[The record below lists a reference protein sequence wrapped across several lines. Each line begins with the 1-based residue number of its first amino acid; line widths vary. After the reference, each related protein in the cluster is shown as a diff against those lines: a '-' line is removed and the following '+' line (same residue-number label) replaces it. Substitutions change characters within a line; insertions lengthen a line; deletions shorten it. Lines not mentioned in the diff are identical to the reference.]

1 MIKGFKIFLIMLSVL
16 TILTVGSILLIQHY
30 NRADAEVPADKVEH
44 TCEFNGDWVVEKE
57 PTCYSEGLKYQLC
70 ECGERQEETISMTE
84 HNMSEWAIE
93 KESTYTE
100 EGLKTCYCQNEGC
113 FFTDYEYIPV
123 LTIFIEDNIL
133 IIPSVDSNANI
144 IYYRDLATEE
154 QFSYEFA
161 GDVTSFDLTIL
172 LTRDYQPMEYGK
184 TYQIQVMHDIS
195 PDPDHYHAVFSNLVE
210 YSTPVL
216 EQEVSDFVFTP
227 INAEYAITTEGA
239 EDHIGY
245 MLGDGTRND
254 CNGYLGTETDIVI
267 PGVHN
272 GKPVLM
278 IGANSFQNSSVV
290 SVKLSEGIVG
300 ICDYAFYKCANLSV
314 IELPAS
320 FEWVNGLGIY
330 RCTNIDKY
338 IVNADNGIYSTLD
351 DGNLL
356 VNKNGTEIYR
366 FAPYGIT
373 NYVIPEGIVS
383 IASDAFQSSSN
394 LLSVELPLSLQFIH
408 DYAFS
413 YCSGL
418 TEITLPGN
426 VNFVATSAFRSC
438 NNLTK
443 LTILYRGSVI
453 EYFNLPSSI
462 TEIEVNNALFESYKI
477 ADGWSD
483 YADMI
488 KEHSYFNGTF
498 ELTFEYE
505 GISETHLLESNVN
518 TPSTE
523 EEWPIKLDGVNC
535 GGGFDNSCQLRVL
548 CEELHF
554 DLSYDEVNKQYIG
567 YLWADAELTQLI
579 SEVQITKIS

>member
-1 MIKGFKIFLIMLSVL
+1 MIKVFKIFLIMLSVL
-16 TILTVGSILLIQHY
+16 TILTVGSILLVQHY
-30 NRADAEVPADKVEH
+30 NRVDAEVPADKVEH

-57 PTCYSEGLKYQLC
+57 PTCIEEGLKYQLC
-70 ECGERQEETISMTE
+70 ECGERQEETIPMTE
-84 HNMSEWAIE
+84 HNMSDWVVEVE
-93 KESTYTE
+93 PTTE
-100 EGLKTCYCQNEGC
+100 TEGLTTRHCLTENC
-113 FFTDYEYIPV
+113 DYVE
-123 LTIFIEDNIL
+123 
-133 IIPSVDSNANI
+133 S
-144 IYYRDLATEE
+144 
-154 QFSYEFA
+154 
-161 GDVTSFDLTIL
+161 
-172 LTRDYQPMEYGK
+172 
-184 TYQIQVMHDIS
+184 QV
-195 PDPDHYHAVFSNLVE
+195 V
-210 YSTPVL
+210 PVL

-267 PGVHN
+267 PGEHN

-356 VNKNGTEIYR
+356 VNKGGTEIYR

-418 TEITLPGN
+418 TEIILPGN
-426 VNFVATSAFRSC
+426 VNFVGPNTFRSC

-462 TEIEVNNALFESYKI
+462 TEIEVNNALSASYKI

-498 ELTFEYE
+498 ELTFECE

-548 CEELHF
+548 FEELHF
-554 DLSYDEVNKQYIG
+554 DLSYDEQNKQYIG